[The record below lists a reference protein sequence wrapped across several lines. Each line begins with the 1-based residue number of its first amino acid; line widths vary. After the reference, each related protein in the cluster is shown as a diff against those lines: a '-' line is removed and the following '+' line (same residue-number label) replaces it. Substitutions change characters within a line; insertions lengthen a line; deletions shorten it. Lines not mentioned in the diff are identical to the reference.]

1 MLDYLSEYGFQF
13 HKVRLKDIIL
23 DCISDGNKFQFH
35 KVRLKVGNILT
46 ILIMLHRFNSI
57 RYD

>member
-35 KVRLKVGNILT
+35 KVRLKA
-46 ILIMLHRFNSI
+46 SKK
-57 RYD
+57 